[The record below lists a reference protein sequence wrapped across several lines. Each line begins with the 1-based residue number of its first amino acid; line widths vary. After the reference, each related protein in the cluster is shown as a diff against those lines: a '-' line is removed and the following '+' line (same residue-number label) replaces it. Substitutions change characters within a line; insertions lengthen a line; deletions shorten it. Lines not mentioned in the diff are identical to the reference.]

1 LGEVFTGFDRDSSP
15 TNRTRD
21 LKLSPPSTLH
31 PTLSTMNSTK
41 LATLTIKELKSIAQE
56 NGIEPIGDKR
66 SKAIW
71 ISAIDTFQFELA
83 IDLPLAEDVIAA
95 SAALPMA
102 ESICWEIG
110 CANET
115 PAPNQQRGASLVILV
130 LSGLNRVAT

>member
-1 LGEVFTGFDRDSSP
+1 
-15 TNRTRD
+15 
-21 LKLSPPSTLH
+21 
-31 PTLSTMNSTK
+31 MNSTK